1 MIFIVASVSSHF
13 SSPSLT
19 SDPSP
24 GPSSPPGQTP
34 GEVLA
39 LISSGVAVTRAE
51 IARHTGLARSTV
63 SHRVDALIAHGFV
76 DEDTEAPS
84 TGGRPPRR
92 LSLRTHGHAIAGVDI
107 GASHCRVGLLD
118 VKGTLLAVREDPLT
132 IADGPEAVLGHVER
146 TLPRLL
152 KVADGTAP
160 RTLRAIGVGVPG
172 PVEFSTGRPVDPPIM
187 PGWHHY
193 PVPEFFGE
201 RFGVRALVDNDVNVM
216 ALAEQRRAFSDALHL
231 LYLKVGTGIGCGIV
245 ADGHIHRGAQG
256 SAGDIGHIRV
266 GERDEPC
273 HCGNSGC
280 LEAVAAGAAMAARLR
295 DVGLEAIGSLDVVR
309 LVREG
314 NREAVRTVREAG
326 RAIGE
331 VLSGLVN
338 FFNPETV
345 VVGGA
350 LSAVH
355 DQLLAGVREAVYG
368 RSNPLATN
376 VLRIEP
382 SRIGENA
389 GAIGAG
395 ILAIEHALSPAQV
408 DRALATDAT
417 AV

>member
-1 MIFIVASVSSHF
+1 MVATVNAHF
-13 SSPSLT
+13 SSPPPPSN
-19 SDPSP
+19 PSP
-24 GPSSPPGQTP
+24 APSSPPGQTP

-51 IARHTGLARSTV
+51 IARRTGLARSTV

-76 DEDTEAPS
+76 DEDAEAPS

-107 GASHCRVGLLD
+107 GASHCRVALLD
-118 VKGTLLAVREDPLT
+118 ISGALLAVREDPLT
-132 IADGPEAVLGHVER
+132 IADGPDAVLAHVER
-146 TLPRLL
+146 TLHTLL
-152 KVADGTAP
+152 ETADGTSSRAM
-160 RTLRAIGVGVPG
+160 RAIGVGVPG

-187 PGWHHY
+187 PGWHHH
-193 PVPEFFGE
+193 PIPEFFAE

-245 ADGHIHRGAQG
+245 ADGRIHRGAQG

-273 HCGNSGC
+273 RCGNSGC
-280 LEAVAAGAAMAARLR
+280 LEALAGGAALAARLR
-295 DVGLEAIGSLDVVR
+295 ELGLEADGSLDIVR

-314 NREAVRTVREAG
+314 NREAVRMVREAG
-326 RAIGE
+326 RAVGE

-350 LSAVH
+350 LAAVH
-355 DQLLAGVREAVYG
+355 DQLLAGVREAVYR
-368 RSNPLATN
+368 RSHPLATH

-389 GAIGAG
+389 GAVGAG

-408 DRALATDAT
+408 DRTLATEAT

>member
-1 MIFIVASVSSHF
+1 MNVRF
-13 SSPSLT
+13 SSPPLS
-19 SDPSP
+19 SDRGSAPSP
-24 GPSSPPGQTP
+24 PPGQTP

-39 LISSGVAVTRAE
+39 LISSGAAVTRAE
-51 IARHTGLARSTV
+51 IARRTGLARSTV
-63 SHRVDALIAHGFV
+63 SLRVDALIAHGFV

-118 VKGTLLAVREDPLT
+118 IGGALLAAREDPLN

-146 TLPRLL
+146 TLHTLL
-152 KVADGTAP
+152 ETADGTAS

-187 PGWHHY
+187 PGWHQY
-193 PVPEFFGE
+193 PIPEFFEE
-201 RFGVRALVDNDVNVM
+201 RFGVRALIDNDVNVM
-216 ALAEQRRAFSDALHL
+216 ALAEQRLAFSDTLHL

-245 ADGHIHRGAQG
+245 ADGRIHRGAQG

-273 HCGNSGC
+273 RCGNSGC
-280 LEAVAAGAAMAARLR
+280 LEAIAGGAALADRLR
-295 DVGLEAIGSLDVVR
+295 ELGLEAAGSLDIVQ

-314 NREAVRTVREAG
+314 NREAVRMVREAG
-326 RAIGE
+326 RAVGE

-350 LSAVH
+350 LAAVH
-355 DQLLAGVREAVYG
+355 DQLLAGVREAVYR
-368 RSNPLATN
+368 RSNPLATH

-382 SRIGENA
+382 SRIGENGGRSA
-389 GAIGAG
+389 
-395 ILAIEHALSPAQV
+395 PASW
-408 DRALATDAT
+408 RSSTPCPPHRST
-417 AV
+417 APS